1 MLARPRIGSFLRV
14 LVECR
19 VHILPFWLLRLRLE
33 GQRKVMKKVGV
44 KIDPCV
50 SIWIFGFWR
59 VCIFLFGRLV
69 DPRNFQVTIVPA
81 FYTRLRKQSFF
92 P

>member
-1 MLARPRIGSFLRV
+1 MLARVGSFLRV

-19 VHILPFWLLRLRLE
+19 VHMLPFWLLRLRLE

-50 SIWIFGFWR
+50 SIWILEGVHF
-59 VCIFLFGRLV
+59 FLFGRLV
-69 DPRNFQVTIVPA
+69 DPRNFQVTIVPG
-81 FYTRLRKQSFF
+81 L
-92 P
+92 PPPD

>member
-1 MLARPRIGSFLRV
+1 MLARVGSFLRV

-19 VHILPFWLLRLRLE
+19 VHMLPFWLLRLRLE

-50 SIWIFGFWR
+50 SIWILEG
-59 VCIFLFGRLV
+59 VH
-69 DPRNFQVTIVPA
+69 
-81 FYTRLRKQSFF
+81 FF
-92 P
+92 PLWAFSSNNCTGADPPPD